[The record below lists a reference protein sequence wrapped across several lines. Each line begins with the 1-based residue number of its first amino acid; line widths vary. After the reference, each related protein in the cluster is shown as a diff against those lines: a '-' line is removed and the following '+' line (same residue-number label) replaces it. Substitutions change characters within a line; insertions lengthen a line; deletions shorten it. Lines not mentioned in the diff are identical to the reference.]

1 MAPGDCDLFLTE
13 VEGWRQEVEVDSE
26 EKLIML

>member
-1 MAPGDCDLFLTE
+1 MAPGDYDLFLTG